1 MKIEKIND
9 NQIRCILTSEDLE
22 QRQIR
27 LSELAYGSDKAK
39 ALFQDMM
46 RQAAYQFGFQAE
58 NTPLMIEA
66 IPLSSDS
73 IVLVVTKV
81 ENPEEL
87 DTRFS
92 SFGPSIQNSLSQASR
107 IDGNV
112 SPFEQLLDSLR
123 KSLPAKP
130 GAQGPGAEAGGASG
144 KGADAMAALRR
155 YLFTHRLFSFDA
167 LRDLVQAASMTA
179 SLYQGQSALYQA
191 SGEGRY
197 YLFLTMEDMDAVKS
211 MQHVLAVISEY
222 GRCEPISYARE
233 QHLKEHCLVVCSENA
248 LERLSA
254 L

>member
-92 SFGPSIQNSLSQASR
+92 SFGPSIQNSLSQTSQSE
-107 IDGNV
+107 GNP
-112 SPFEQLLDSLR
+112 SPFEQLLNSLR
-123 KSLPAKP
+123 KSVPAKD
-130 GAQGPGAEAGGASG
+130 AGTASGSGTGASS
-144 KGADAMAALRR
+144 ARASEAVASLRR
-155 YLFTHRLFSFDA
+155 YLFTHRLFSFES

-179 SLYQGQSALYQA
+179 SLYQGKSALYQNP
-191 SGEGRY
+191 SEGRY
-197 YLFLTMEDMDAVKS
+197 YLFLTMEDMDVVKS

-222 GRCEPISYARE
+222 GHCEPISYARE
-233 QHLKEHCLVVCSENA
+233 QHLKEHCVVICPENA
-248 LERLSA
+248 LMQLSA